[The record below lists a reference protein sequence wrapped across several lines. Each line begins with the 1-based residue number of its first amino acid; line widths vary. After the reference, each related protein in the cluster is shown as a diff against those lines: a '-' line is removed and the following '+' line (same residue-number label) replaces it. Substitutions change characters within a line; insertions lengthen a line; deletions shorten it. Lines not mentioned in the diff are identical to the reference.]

1 VAAVLLACASAALF
15 GAMSVAVRFAVR
27 RFDDV
32 ELGSLAMSSVAL
44 ALTAAICLVAARGTE
59 LVDAWPFLVSG
70 AIAPGASQIFFVRA
84 VRDAGA
90 ARTSVVMGT
99 APLVAVA
106 IALTVLREPVSAA
119 LLAGGAL
126 IVGGGVALAN
136 ERVRPVDFR
145 RLGVLF
151 AVTATVLFAVRDNV
165 LRAIAKGSDVDPL
178 AAAAVSLL
186 AGAMTVAVYLTVT
199 RRGAWVRGYRRAV
212 GAFGVAGVVFG
223 LSYAMLFEAY
233 YRGRVSVV
241 APLVATESLWGV
253 AFSALL
259 LRRSELVG
267 RRLVL
272 GALLIVAGGVIIG
285 LSAPSGDTRRA
296 PARDHAAPGT
306 TLALAKATSLGCG
319 RVRPLAWCSRPGT
332 AAASPEGAQR

>member
-15 GAMSVAVRFAVR
+15 GAMSVAVRFALR
-27 RFDDV
+27 EYDDA

-44 ALTAAICLVAARGTE
+44 ALTGAIGLVAAHGAD
-59 LVDAWPFLVSG
+59 LADAWPFVIAG
-70 AIAPGASQIFFVRA
+70 VIAPGASQIFFVRA

-90 ARTSVVMGT
+90 ARTSVLMGT

-126 IVGGGVALAN
+126 IVAGGVALAN
-136 ERVRPVDFR
+136 ERVRPQDFR

-151 AVTATVLFAVRDNV
+151 AVVATVLFAVRDNV
-165 LRAIAKGSDVDPL
+165 LRAIAKGSDVHPL
-178 AAAAVSLL
+178 TAAPVSLL
-186 AGAMTVAVYLTVT
+186 AGAATVALYLAVT
-199 RRGAWVRGYRRAV
+199 RRGSFAPGYGRAV
-212 GAFGVAGVVFG
+212 RAFAAAGVFFG

-272 GALLIVAGGVIIG
+272 GALLIVAGGVLIG
-285 LSAPSGDTRRA
+285 
-296 PARDHAAPGT
+296 
-306 TLALAKATSLGCG
+306 
-319 RVRPLAWCSRPGT
+319 VSR
-332 AAASPEGAQR
+332 

>member
-1 VAAVLLACASAALF
+1 MAAVLLASASAALF
-15 GAMSVAVRFAVR
+15 GAMSVAVRFGLRQV
-27 RFDDV
+27 DDA
-32 ELGSLAMSSVAL
+32 ELASLALSSVAL
-44 ALTAAICLVAARGTE
+44 ALTGALALVAARGGG
-59 LVDAWPFLVSG
+59 LLDAWPFLVTG

-84 VRDAGA
+84 VREAGA

-119 LLAGGAL
+119 LL
-126 IVGGGVALAN
+126 VGGGLVVAGGIALAN
-136 ERVRPVDFR
+136 ERVRPEDFR

-165 LRAIAKGSDVDPL
+165 LRSIAKGSDVDPL
-178 AAAAVSLL
+178 VAAAVSLL
-186 AGAMTVAVYLTVT
+186 AGAATVALYLAVT
-199 RRGAWVRGYRRAV
+199 RGRSLARGYGSAARAF
-212 GAFGVAGVVFG
+212 AVAGVFFG

-253 AFSALL
+253 AFAALF

-272 GALLIVAGGVIIG
+272 GAVLVVAGGVLIG
-285 LSAPSGDTRRA
+285 LSR
-296 PARDHAAPGT
+296 
-306 TLALAKATSLGCG
+306 
-319 RVRPLAWCSRPGT
+319 
-332 AAASPEGAQR
+332 

>member
-1 VAAVLLACASAALF
+1 MAAVLLASASAALF
-15 GAMSVAVRFAVR
+15 GAMSVAVRFALR
-27 RFDDV
+27 EFDDA

-44 ALTAAICLVAARGTE
+44 ALTGAVGLVAARGGG
-59 LVDAWPFLVSG
+59 LLDAWPFLVTG

-84 VRDAGA
+84 VREAGA

-106 IALTVLREPVSAA
+106 IALTVLGEPVSAV
-119 LLAGGAL
+119 LLAGGGL
-126 IVGGGVALAN
+126 IVAGGIALAN
-136 ERVRPVDFR
+136 ERVRPEDFR
-145 RLGVLF
+145 RIGVLF

-178 AAAAVSLL
+178 VAAAVSLL
-186 AGAMTVAVYLTVT
+186 AGAVTVALYLAVT
-199 RRGAWVRGYRRAV
+199 RRGSFARGYGRAV
-212 GAFGVAGVVFG
+212 RAFAPAGVFFG

-253 AFSALL
+253 AFAALF

-267 RRLVL
+267 RGLVL
-272 GALLIVAGGVIIG
+272 GASLIVAGGVLIG
-285 LSAPSGDTRRA
+285 LSR
-296 PARDHAAPGT
+296 
-306 TLALAKATSLGCG
+306 
-319 RVRPLAWCSRPGT
+319 
-332 AAASPEGAQR
+332 